1 MSAASSL
8 LLSRAEGRGPMS
20 NLVLRRTVAILTTT
34 VLICWVVGLRAEPAA
49 AAGFDRQIA
58 ITERTTYGLPADDA
72 TLDALSAG
80 GVDVGTPQ
88 HGFPLTAEE
97 DRRLD
102 LNGRVYFADRVS
114 RNLMPFVE
122 ALPTYAGAYIDQLD
136 EGSLVVLLTSVDPAT
151 IAAIQAR
158 APDDD
163 RRRVRVVTA
172 EHSAAALSNGLKE
185 VRAAWTTWASEV
197 SLISAGLD
205 FQRNSLYV
213 RVVAHDVPA
222 AQSKSAVLAERVGVP
237 IDVLAGQPT
246 QEIACL
252 SRDNCHTPFKAGI
265 RVRPAGFP
273 DNDPDDMCTMGF
285 HIVDAG
291 DEQWLTAAHCG
302 CLYGHAIDWRHNGFG
317 VIGREVAT
325 LWNKVG
331 DNIDIA
337 TVQMNDAQRSQ
348 LIYSDS
354 GDMLSPRN
362 PIQGETIKVSRG
374 KSNVVQTGTV
384 THGIDSWTSGFC
396 GVTMAGADS
405 SLTGES
411 GDSGSPIYRRWSA
424 DGTWFFTPIG
434 ILDTA
439 VGEFGFVKAACDF
452 WGATIYGA

>member
-1 MSAASSL
+1 MSRILQRRTIVLLSL
-8 LLSRAEGRGPMS
+8 L
-20 NLVLRRTVAILTTT
+20 AIVWATAPGT
-34 VLICWVVGLRAEPAA
+34 RAA
-49 AAGFDRQIA
+49 AAADFDRQIA
-58 ITERTTYGLPADDA
+58 ITERTTYGLPVDDA
-72 TLDALSAG
+72 TLDALSAD

-114 RNLMPFVE
+114 RNVMPIVE
-122 ALPTYAGAYIDQLD
+122 ALPTYAGAYIDQLN
-136 EGSLVVLLTSVDPAT
+136 EGSLVVLLTALDPAT

-172 EHSAAALSNGLKE
+172 EHSAAALSDALKE
-185 VRAAWTTWASEV
+185 VRAGWATWASEV

-205 FQRNSLYV
+205 FQRNSVYV

-222 AQSKSAVLAERVGVP
+222 AQSKAAVLGERVGVP
-237 IDVLAGQPT
+237 IDVRAGQPT
-246 QEIACL
+246 QEVACL

-273 DNDPDDMCTMGF
+273 DNDPDDMCSMGF
-285 HIVDAG
+285 HIVDGG

-302 CLYGHAIDWRHNGFG
+302 CLYGHATDWRNVGFG
-317 VIGREVAT
+317 VIGKEVAT
-325 LWNKVG
+325 LWNKPG
-331 DNIDIA
+331 PNIDIA
-337 TVQMNDAQRSQ
+337 TMQMNDAQRSQ
-348 LIYSDS
+348 LIYADA

-374 KSNVVQTGTV
+374 RSNVVQTGTV
-384 THGIDSWTSGFC
+384 TNAMDVWSSEFC
-396 GVTMAGADS
+396 HDFMAGADS
-405 SLTGES
+405 SLTGNP

-439 VGEFGFVKAACDF
+439 EGEFGFVKDACDF